1 MGLIQAPERH
11 GHLILRGPSPHFK
24 LSELYSWKLRLCPSS
39 FLPLQTMLRWICLF
53 TSLMQ
58 LFKRIF
64 SEITPRGS
72 WVRGFR
78 MTDMPD
84 SPACAPEWLQL
95 CKLSVVED
103 SQISYIS
110 QQLTSRS
117 FLVFYQSDGFKGMA
131 QCYFML
137 NFSKYKWLW
146 ASQPLNFFL
155 HWIAYTSAQPI
166 FYCGFFWCDFDSFAV
181 LSMIPLLMFDCTH
194 LPVYHFVVIN
204 FVHSVL
210 SWTEILIFY
219 LIKPITVSLCQ
230 CFGAYS

>member
-117 FLVFYQSDGFKGMA
+117 FLVFINLMA
-131 QCYFML
+131 LKEWL
-137 NFSKYKWLW
+137 NVTLCWISLNTNDFGLPSLW
-146 ASQPLNFFL
+146 ISSSTELP
-155 HWIAYTSAQPI
+155 
-166 FYCGFFWCDFDSFAV
+166 
-181 LSMIPLLMFDCTH
+181 TH
-194 LPVYHFVVIN
+194 L
-204 FVHSVL
+204 HSPFFIVDFFGV
-210 SWTEILIFY
+210 ILIHLLFSVWFPY
-219 LIKPITVSLCQ
+219 WCSIALISQYIISLSLTLYTVSLVEQ
-230 CFGAYS
+230 KFSFFI